1 MAIFKTYNQYTNESL
16 NEQLIN
22 EFVDPIT
29 LVFAVGAIG
38 IAFGSDIMAAYKSR
52 KIAKA
57 DIVELKRMLATA
69 KAKLKK
75 FERSGDINNASKTEE
90 EIYRIK
96 DQIDNISSEYTSQE
110 KIIKDFESDKK
121 TRKNLEEEL
130 KRLDNATLKRALSVA
145 NKEARGLK

>member
-1 MAIFKTYNQYTNESL
+1 MARIKTYQQYTNESL

-29 LVFAVGAIG
+29 LAFAVGAIG

-57 DIVELKRMLATA
+57 DIKELKRMLATA
-69 KAKLKK
+69 EAKLKK
-75 FERSGDINNASKTEE
+75 FERRGDINNASQTEE

-96 DQIDNISSEYTSQE
+96 DQIDSISSEYVSQE
-110 KIIKDFESDKK
+110 KIIKDFESDEK
-121 TRKNLEEEL
+121 TRKDLEEEL
-130 KRLDNATLKRALSVA
+130 KRLDNATLKRAINVA
-145 NKEARGLK
+145 NKEARDLK

>member
-1 MAIFKTYNQYTNESL
+1 MARIKTYNQYTNESL

-29 LVFAVGAIG
+29 LAFAVGAIG
-38 IAFGSDIMAAYKSR
+38 IAFGSDIMAAYKGR

-57 DIVELKRMLATA
+57 DIKELKRMLATA
-69 KAKLKK
+69 ESKFKK
-75 FERSGDINNASKTEE
+75 FERRGDINNASQAEE

-96 DQIDNISSEYTSQE
+96 DQIDSISSEYTSQE

-121 TRKNLEEEL
+121 TRKDLEEEL
-130 KRLDNATLKRALSVA
+130 KRLDNATLKRAINVA
-145 NKEARGLK
+145 NKEA